1 MNPQTPDRTRA
12 PRIVD
17 AVEFDLKLPAC
28 ERFVLDNGIPV
39 YLLRAEEQDTL
50 QLDLV
55 FRAGSWLESQPA
67 QAEAASALIK
77 NGSQR
82 HSALEL
88 SETIDYYG
96 AFLNQ
101 RCSYENASVTLHCL
115 SRHFQQLLPTIREVL
130 TEAAYPQE
138 ELEIYARNM
147 QQRLEVNLKK
157 CEFVANRRIDQ
168 CLFGAT
174 HPYGRV
180 HQIADFAVLNVEQ
193 LRSFYRRYYTS
204 GNCVIFLAG
213 KLPEQGMKW
222 LNDTLGKDAWN
233 GSDAALIEEL
243 PMEAD
248 REHKHRIQNDPQGV
262 QGAIRIARTL
272 PNRYHPDFQKLE
284 VLNTILG
291 GYFGSRLMSNLR
303 EDKGFT
309 YGIYSGLY
317 PYRQKGALN
326 IHAEVGKD
334 ACESAVQEIY
344 RELELLRTKPVDTE
358 ELSLV
363 RNYMMGSLLGDLDGS
378 FQVIRRWKSLL
389 LAGLDESHFYRQV
402 DLIKN
407 LDEQQL
413 QNLAQQY
420 LNPEDFYEVVVV

>member
-1 MNPQTPDRTRA
+1 MNLKTLNRSRA

-17 AVEFDLKLPAC
+17 AVEFKLTLPEY
-28 ERFVLDNGIPV
+28 ERFDLDNGIPV
-39 YLLRAEEQDTL
+39 YLIRAEEQDTL

-55 FRAGSWLESQPA
+55 FKAGSWLESHAA

-77 NGSQR
+77 NGTLR

-88 SETIDYYG
+88 SETIEYFG
-96 AFLNQ
+96 AFLSQ

-115 SRHFQQLLPTIREVL
+115 SKHFRQLLPTVREVL
-130 TEAAYPQE
+130 TEANYPE
-138 ELEIYARNM
+138 RELEIYARNM

-168 CLFGAT
+168 CLFGET

-180 HQIADFAVLNVEQ
+180 HQISDFAALTLEQ
-193 LRSFYRRYYTS
+193 LRSFYARYYTS

-213 KLPEQGMKW
+213 KLPDEGMSW
-222 LNDTLGKDAWN
+222 LNETLGKDAWN
-233 GSDAALIEEL
+233 GSEAALIAEL
-243 PMEAD
+243 PTEASSE
-248 REHKHRIQNDPQGV
+248 RKYWIENDPKGI

-284 VLNTILG
+284 ILNTILG

-309 YGIYSGLY
+309 YGIYSSMY
-317 PYRQKGALN
+317 PYRQEGALT
-326 IHAEVGKD
+326 ISAEVGKD
-334 ACESAVQEIY
+334 ICAAAVSEIY
-344 RELELLRTKPVDTE
+344 SELEVLREEPVDAE

-378 FQVIRRWKSLL
+378 FQVIRRWKGLI
-389 LAGLDESHFYRQV
+389 LAGLDESYFYRQV
-402 DLIKN
+402 DLIKT
-407 LDEQQL
+407 LDEGQL
-413 QNLAQQY
+413 QALAQEY
-420 LNPEDFYEVVVV
+420 LNPDAFYEVVVI

>member
-28 ERFVLDNGIPV
+28 ERFKLDNGIPV
-39 YLLRAEEQDTL
+39 YLVRAEEQETL

-55 FRAGSWLESQPA
+55 FRAGSWLESHAA

-77 NGSQR
+77 NGSER
-82 HSALEL
+82 HSALEI

-115 SRHFQQLLPTIREVL
+115 SKHFELLLPTVREIL
-130 TEAAYPQE
+130 TEAAYPE
-138 ELEIYARNM
+138 PELEIYARNM

-168 CLFGAT
+168 CLFGET

-180 HQIADFAVLNVEQ
+180 HQVSDFAALQTGQ
-193 LRSFYRRYYTS
+193 LRSFYKRYYTS
-204 GNCVIFLAG
+204 GNCAIFLAG
-213 KLPEQGMKW
+213 KLPENGISW
-222 LNDTLGKDAWN
+222 LNDALGKDAWN
-233 GSDAALIEEL
+233 GSEAARIEEL
-243 PMEAD
+243 PLQAD
-248 REHKHRIQNDPQGV
+248 RQRKHRIQNDPSGV
-262 QGAIRIARTL
+262 QGAIRIARAL
-272 PNRYHPDFQKLE
+272 PNRYHPDFLKLE

-303 EDKGFT
+303 EDKGYT
-309 YGIYSGLY
+309 YGIYSSLY

-334 ACESAVQEIY
+334 MCDQAVEEIY
-344 RELELLRTKPVDTE
+344 AEMDLLRKEPVDGE

-378 FQVIRRWKSLL
+378 FQIIRRWKGLI

-402 DLIKN
+402 ELIKT
-407 LDEQQL
+407 LDGQQL
-413 QNLAQQY
+413 QKLAQEY